1 MSWDDDDETEGL
13 GRTDGGTGSSV
24 GGRGGE
30 RKKKKRVSCPISD
43 SGDLYMS
50 PEYIVLPDM
59 SDSDGHC
66 GPGIQRFPLLPIPS
80 ARPLYPCDKMRRRH
94 VS

>member
-1 MSWDDDDETEGL
+1 MKRKGVGMITKQKDLGEQMRGL
-13 GRTDGGTGSSV
+13 EAVWG
-24 GGRGGE
+24 GGRKE
-30 RKKKKRVSCPISD
+30 RVSCPISD

-50 PEYIVLPDM
+50 PEYVVLPDM

-66 GPGIQRFPLLPIPS
+66 GPGIQRFPLLPIPP
-80 ARPLYPCDKMRRRH
+80 ARPLHPRDKMRRRR